1 MRNSFFIVI
10 ILSLLTTFSCNDG
23 DVITI
28 EFDFDDTFSACEG
41 VSDLVFYNT
50 KNDPSESLSVL
61 IPSYSLETIL
71 AVEENDSLTIENL
84 AGTFNYRTYSNSK
97 ISNLF
102 CNDIP
107 NSDIDITS
115 DEESPS
121 TVKILTILTEDDN
134 DGVPAELED
143 IDGNG
148 NLKDDDTDGDGI
160 PNFKDVDDDGDN
172 ILTSSENPDPN
183 GDGLLDDAQDT
194 DGDGIPDYL
203 DDDDDGDGVLT
214 RDEENN
220 TQNNN
225 PIDDVTNSDIGP
237 DYLNA
242 DVATEI
248 PATAFRQHTIFKT
261 YQVFMTI
268 YNISLPNL
276 YQEELNFGRLENSS
290 LSSTESITP
299 AFN

>member
-1 MRNSFFIVI
+1 MRNSFLIVI

-23 DVITI
+23 DIITV

-50 KNDPSESLSVL
+50 KNDPSESLSIL

-71 AVEENDSLTIENL
+71 AVEENDSLIIENL
-84 AGTFNYRTYSNSK
+84 AVTFNYRTYSNSS

-107 NSDIDITS
+107 NSDIDIMS
-115 DEESPS
+115 DEESAS
-121 TVKILTILTEDDN
+121 TIKILTILTEDDN
-134 DGVPAELED
+134 DGIPAELED
-143 IDGNG
+143 INGNG
-148 NLKDDDTDGDGI
+148 DLKDDDSDGDGI
-160 PNFKDVDDDGDN
+160 PNYKDVDDDGDN
-172 ILTSSENPDPN
+172 ILTRSENPDPN

-194 DGDGIPDYL
+194 DGDGKPDYL
-203 DDDDDGDGVLT
+203 DTDDDGDGALT
-214 RDEENN
+214 RDEETD

-225 PIDDVTNSDIGP
+225 PIDDITNSDIGP

-248 PATAFRQHTIFKT
+248 TATAFRQHTIYKT
-261 YQVFMTI
+261 YEVFMTI
-268 YNISLPNL
+268 YDITLSNL
-276 YQEELNFGRLENSS
+276 YLEELNFGRLENSS
-290 LSSTESITP
+290 LSDSESFVP
-299 AFN
+299 DFN

>member
-1 MRNSFFIVI
+1 MRHSFFIVI
-10 ILSLLTTFSCNDG
+10 LFSILTTFSCNDG
-23 DVITI
+23 DIITV

-41 VSDLVFYNT
+41 VSDIVFYNT

-61 IPSYSLETIL
+61 IPSFSLETIL
-71 AVEENDSLTIENL
+71 AVEENDSLIIENL
-84 AGTFNYRTYSNSK
+84 AVTFNYRTYSNSS

-107 NSDIDITS
+107 NSEIDITS
-115 DEESPS
+115 DEESSS
-121 TVKILTILTEDDN
+121 TIKILTILTEDDN

-143 IDGNG
+143 INGNG

-172 ILTSSENPDPN
+172 ILTRSENPDPN
-183 GDGLLDDAQDT
+183 ADGLLNDAQDT

-203 DDDDDGDGVLT
+203 DDDDDGDGALT
-214 RDEENN
+214 RDEETN

-242 DVATEI
+242 NVITNI
-248 PATAFRQHTIFKT
+248 PATAFRQHTISKT
-261 YQVFMTI
+261 YEVFMTVF
-268 YNISLPNL
+268 NIALTNL
-276 YQEELNFGRLENSS
+276 FMEELNFGRLENSN
-290 LSSTESITP
+290 LSETEILTP
-299 AFN
+299 DFN